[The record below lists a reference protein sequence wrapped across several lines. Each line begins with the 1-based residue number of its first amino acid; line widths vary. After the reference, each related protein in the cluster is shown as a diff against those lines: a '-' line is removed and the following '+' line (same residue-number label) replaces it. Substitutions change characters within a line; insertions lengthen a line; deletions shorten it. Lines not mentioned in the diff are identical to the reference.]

1 MAAVV
6 PYVNGGGGL
15 VNRTRS
21 RRGGKKNGKREKTYK
36 RLSGLFCNTVTNLSG
51 NKHVNHPTLRLQ
63 ARGG

>member
-21 RRGGKKNGKREKTYK
+21 RRGEKRMEKGKK
-36 RLSGLFCNTVTNLSG
+36 RLSGLFCNTVTNLSE
-51 NKHVNHPTLRLQ
+51 NKHVNHPTLGLQ
-63 ARGG
+63 ASDDMS